1 MYDGKV
7 DRSVK
12 NFTQNESV
20 ANELFKSE
28 IRKSDTFLESALRIF
43 SFLKTLVIY
52 CALPFLLGK
61 SERKKGNGFLNNVW
75 LRNTEVLSL
84 F

>member
-43 SFLKTLVIY
+43 HFSKLLSYIALFLFFLVRVSVKKEM
-52 CALPFLLGK
+52 AFLTVYG
-61 SERKKGNGFLNNVW
+61 
-75 LRNTEVLSL
+75 
-84 F
+84 